1 MQATIDTV
9 FVNEK
14 IIRTNCPFSS
24 SNTRHMHIP
33 PPNISR
39 SVGGGVA

>member
-14 IIRTNCPFSS
+14 IIRIYYHFVNSPHETQDK
-24 SNTRHMHIP
+24 IQ
-33 PPNISR
+33 I
-39 SVGGGVA
+39 G